1 MKIPFAKYTTYG
13 NNFIIVN
20 EIEEQ
25 LIPESQLAKCATQ
38 VTNCFFNVGADSLIV
53 IQKYNKENLERI
65 NQHKKYWKKL
75 PDSLNADYIFRM
87 FEPNGNEALNCGNGL
102 LALSNLLFHSTQQNQ
117 INILTEIPSSNPRIR
132 VIGTNEKEK
141 SHWVNIG
148 PHKRVRDR
156 LAISKIRK
164 PVTEF
169 IDKVE
174 NIKIDFSYDEFQFL
188 TLSSVDISGYM
199 LSTGEPHFIIL
210 TDTIFEDKSKG
221 DMLFEVPDS
230 KNNIDVGLWFVNYI
244 GSYLNKQYSN
254 YFPEGINVNFVKI
267 INKKEGIIQHRC
279 FERGINRETMACGT
293 GATAVAALSLSLD
306 MISSNKIKLL
316 PHRCRRY
323 NPEAEI
329 HVEKKGNDFFLHGYP
344 QLLCVGEFFF
354 NPDK

>member
-20 EIEEQ
+20 ETEEY
-25 LIPESQLAKCATQ
+25 LLSESQLSKCATQ
-38 VTNCFFNVGADSLIV
+38 VTNSFFNVGADSLIV
-53 IQKYNKENLERI
+53 IQKYTKKNIERI
-65 NQHKKYWKKL
+65 NQHKKYWKRI
-75 PDSLNADYIFRM
+75 PDSLNTDYIFRM
-87 FEPNGNEALNCGNGL
+87 FEPNGDEALNCGNGL
-102 LALSNLLFHSTQQNQ
+102 LALSNLLFHNKQQNK

-132 VIGTNEKEK
+132 VIGTNERKNF
-141 SHWVNIG
+141 HWVNIG
-148 PHKRVRDR
+148 PHRRVRDR
-156 LAISKIRK
+156 LAISEIRK

-169 IDKVE
+169 IDKIE
-174 NIKIDFSYDEFQFL
+174 NIKIDFRYDEFQFL

-199 LSTGEPHFIIL
+199 LSTGEPHFIIF
-210 TDTIFEDKSKG
+210 TDTIFPDQSKG
-221 DMLFEVPDS
+221 DMLFTVPSS
-230 KNNIDVGLWFVNYI
+230 KSNIDVGLWFVNYI

-267 INKKEGIIQHRC
+267 VDSKKGIIQHRC

-323 NPEAEI
+323 NPDAEI
-329 HVEKKGNDFFLHGYP
+329 HVEKKDDDFFLHGHP
-344 QLLCVGEFFF
+344 QLLCKGELIF